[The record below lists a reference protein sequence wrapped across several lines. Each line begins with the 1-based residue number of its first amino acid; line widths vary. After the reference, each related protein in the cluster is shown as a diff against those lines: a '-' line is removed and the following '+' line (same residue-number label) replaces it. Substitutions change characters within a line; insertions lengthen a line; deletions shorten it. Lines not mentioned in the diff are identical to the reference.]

1 MAFLESAQQ
10 LPQELREAFHLALQW
25 HILTLCGALVM
36 YYLVHAAW
44 NLSSAHPLSSIPG
57 PRLAAASYL
66 PEFYYDVV
74 KFGKYTRKIQELH
87 QTYGPIVRISP
98 NEVHC
103 SDTAFS
109 DEIYALSG
117 RKRDKPVHQIRGGGA
132 IPGAIF
138 STAGHELHRMRRAAM
153 AKFFSRTQV
162 LKLEPK
168 IRRLSDRLCEKILAE
183 GKRPFDVTTAYSCFS
198 SDVVSDYAFGSSFN
212 FLNQES
218 WQPNFRGPLYSIIRP
233 VFMFRFFPLSRYL
246 SLIVFG
252 SQRASKLLPPE
263 MQLLVKTMTFDI
275 PNQIASIK
283 ADIESG
289 VREKNDTVF
298 GSLLESDLPEEEKS
312 IARLTDEAAALLTA
326 GSETVSWALTVITYH
341 LLDKPQLLERLK
353 HELSGAID
361 SSGQLPSWSSLEKL
375 PYLSAVIMEGL
386 RLSYGL
392 SGRSAR
398 VPVEEDLVYRGIWRG
413 EPVQYVIPKG
423 FAIGMSPALLHHDE
437 GLFPNSHT
445 FDPERWLHSDMRR
458 NKEPEHHLLTFSKGS
473 RACLGINLAY
483 CELHLVLATLSL
495 RVLPHMKL
503 YNTTEDDVKY
513 DHDMFNPMPHP
524 RSQGVRAIV
533 V

>member
-1 MAFLESAQQ
+1 MAFLEYAQQ
-10 LPQELREAFHLALQW
+10 LSQEPQGIFHLLLQW
-25 HILTLCGALVM
+25 HILTLSGALVM
-36 YYLVHAAW
+36 YHLVHAAW

-87 QTYGPIVRISP
+87 ETYGPIVRISP

-138 STAGHELHRMRRAAM
+138 STAGHELHRMRRTAM
-153 AKFFSRTQV
+153 AKFFSRAQV

-168 IRRLSDRLCEKILAE
+168 IRRLSDRLCEKILTE
-183 GKRPFDVTTAYSCFS
+183 GKHPFDVTTAYSCFS

-246 SLIVFG
+246 SFIVFG
-252 SQRASKLLPPE
+252 SQRASRLLPLE
-263 MQLLVKTMTFDI
+263 MQLLVKTMMFDI
-275 PNQIASIK
+275 PNQVANIK
-283 ADIESG
+283 ADIDSG

-298 GSLLESDLPEEEKS
+298 GSLLESELPEKEKS

-326 GSETVSWALTVITYH
+326 GSETVSWTLTVITYH

-353 HELSGAID
+353 SEISEAID
-361 SSGQLPSWSSLEKL
+361 SSGQLPSWSFLEKL

-398 VPVEEDLVYRGIWRG
+398 VPVEEDLMYRGIWRG

-437 GLFPNSHT
+437 SLFPNSHT

-458 NKEPEHHLLTFSKGS
+458 NKEPERHLLTFSKGS

-495 RVLPHMKL
+495 RVLPYMKL
-503 YNTTEDDVKY
+503 YETTEDDVKY

-524 RSQGVRAIV
+524 RSQGVRAMV
-533 V
+533 M